1 MKNIEVRQML
11 LAAGIKNYEL
21 AEMLG
26 ISEWTLSRRL
36 RKELPP
42 EEQQRIIELIRNTTN
57 RKEM

>member
-1 MKNIEVRQML
+1 MKNIEVRKML
-11 LAAGIKNYEL
+11 LAAGIRNYEL

-42 EEQQRIIELIRNTTN
+42 AEQERIIEMIRN
-57 RKEM
+57 RLPC